1 MPETELL
8 AALTPPKVSI
18 AAPTALPAPVPQS
31 TARNPLAYRM
41 DGARHIYRK
50 FPDRIFTGKLP
61 RMVLAV
67 GVVHIDI
74 DAHGEVTAIHWARS
88 PKNSPRVAIEIE
100 QLVRAAAPYPAPV
113 HLGSVSYTETWL
125 WDKSGRFQLDT
136 LTQGQ
141 D

>member
-1 MPETELL
+1 ML
-8 AALTPPKVSI
+8 SG
-18 AAPTALPAPVPQS
+18 
-31 TARNPLAYRM
+31 ARNPQAYRL

-50 FPDRIFTGKLP
+50 FPDRIFAGKLP

-67 GVVHIDI
+67 GVIHIDI
-74 DAHGEVTAIHWARS
+74 DARGEVAAIHWGRA
-88 PKNSPRVAIEIE
+88 PKNSPRVTQEIE

-113 HLGSVSYTETWL
+113 QMGGVSYTETWL

>member
-1 MPETELL
+1 MPESERL
-8 AALTPPKVSI
+8 AALTPPKAPV
-18 AAPTALPAPVPQS
+18 AAPTALAAPLVQS
-31 TARNPLAYRM
+31 TARNPQAYRM

-50 FPDRIFTGKLP
+50 FPDRIFAGKLP

-74 DAHGEVTAIHWARS
+74 DARGDVTAIHWART
-88 PKNSPRVAIEIE
+88 PKNSPRVALEIE